1 MKAAIDI
8 GSNSLLLTVVDG
20 EGVVLHDEARVVGLG
35 RGLPEKGVFKP
46 DRMEAAAAVLKA
58 YVARAADL
66 GVPVSQIRA
75 VATSASRRALNAAT
89 FYQGVHRATG
99 LKVEVISGEEEARLT
114 WLGALDGL
122 TLAPGPVLVFD
133 PGGGSTEVIQ
143 GEGAHI
149 RSRVSLEIGSVRL
162 TEAYLGYDT
171 VDAASFGRMR
181 DAVDQAIAPLT
192 LVAQPRT
199 VVATAGTVTTLMAA
213 ELGQTTYDGAAVHG
227 ATLTVGALRAWID
240 RLLEAGPARRR
251 ELIAVSPDRA
261 DTLLAGATILLRL
274 LEKSRRASLK
284 VSDRGLRFGLLVR

>member
-1 MKAAIDI
+1 MHAAIDI
-8 GSNSLLLTVVDG
+8 GSNSLLLLVVDETG
-20 EGVVLHDEARVVGLG
+20 RVLHDEARVIGLG

-46 DRMEAAAAVLKA
+46 DRMEAAAAALKD

-75 VATSASRRALNAAT
+75 VATSASRRALNATT
-89 FYQGVHRATG
+89 FYQGVQRTTG
-99 LKVEVISGEEEARLT
+99 LKVEIISGDEEARLT

-122 TLAPGPVLVFD
+122 SLQPGPILLID

-143 GEGAHI
+143 GEGGHI
-149 RSRVSLEIGSVRL
+149 RTRQSLELGSVRL
-162 TEAYLGYDT
+162 TEAFLGYDT
-171 VDAASFGRMR
+171 VDAASFARMR
-181 DAVDQAIAPLT
+181 DAVDAT
-192 LVAQPRT
+192 LAEVSFPTQPRT

-213 ELGQTTYDGAAVHG
+213 ELGQTVYDGAAVHG
-227 ATLTVGALRAWID
+227 ASLTVGALRGWID

-251 ELIAVSPDRA
+251 ELVAVSPERA

-284 VSDRGLRFGLLVR
+284 VSDRGLRFGVLRR